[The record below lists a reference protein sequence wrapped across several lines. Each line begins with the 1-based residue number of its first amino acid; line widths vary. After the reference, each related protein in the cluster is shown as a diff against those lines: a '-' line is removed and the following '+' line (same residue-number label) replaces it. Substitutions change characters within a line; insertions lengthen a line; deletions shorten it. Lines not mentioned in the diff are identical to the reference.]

1 MVEFLK
7 EIKAV
12 SSINGGDDTIMNVD
26 YIEEKLNEIFK
37 ELEKEV
43 MSVLMDESLDKK
55 QTNLRMKPLTS
66 TKQILNNALDSIKM
80 VDKLGREELEK

>member
-1 MVEFLK
+1 
-7 EIKAV
+7 
-12 SSINGGDDTIMNVD
+12 MNIPF
-26 YIEEKLNEIFK
+26 IESKMNEIIK

-66 TKQILNNALDSIKM
+66 TKKILNNALDSIKM